1 MSFFLDLF
9 LITYYLPSMEGRA
22 KSTGHPKSVWLH
34 AEHRE
39 FLRWLR
45 LHKRFE
51 TEADALRHVLALCAE
66 AYEEERNGKK

>member
-1 MSFFLDLF
+1 MSHPDGEA
-9 LITYYLPSMEGRA
+9 PPR
-22 KSTGHPKSVWLH
+22 STGHPKSFWIH

-51 TEADALRHVLALCAE
+51 TEADAVRHALELCAL
-66 AYEEERNGKK
+66 AYEEERNCQKT